1 MISVCMAT
9 FNGEKYIKAQI
20 ESILSQISLSDELVI
35 SDDKST
41 DNTLDIIRDFND
53 PRIKLYIHEKDHGFV
68 RNFENALTKSNGDI
82 IFLSDQ
88 DDIWMPDKVNTTLR
102 VLENCD
108 FTFSD
113 CVTIN
118 ENEEIISKSR
128 IKDFNIKKGFLRLMI
143 KTRYLGCCMAFNKR
157 VLNAVLPFP
166 SNTFLIEHDL
176 WIASVSECYFKT
188 EIINKPLIK
197 YRRHKSNVSSGGEGK
212 GYSLPIKIYR
222 RLYRLKC
229 LIKVRRKI

>member
-9 FNGEKYIKAQI
+9 FNGEKYIKEQI

-102 VLENCD
+102 VLGNCD

-128 IKDFNIKKGFLRLMI
+128 INDFNIK
-143 KTRYLGCCMAFNKR
+143 
-157 VLNAVLPFP
+157 
-166 SNTFLIEHDL
+166 
-176 WIASVSECYFKT
+176 
-188 EIINKPLIK
+188 II
-197 YRRHKSNVSSGGEGK
+197 
-212 GYSLPIKIYR
+212 
-222 RLYRLKC
+222 
-229 LIKVRRKI
+229 